1 MTSYGEL
8 VSKSGSDSCAQ
19 SAAILVAA
27 VLKDVNVQSLA
38 LTDRRRAYEVMQWA
52 ASNPEL
58 PGEVMCAGF
67 ARGFAQCMDGE
78 RDPRNLMLCFSIIPS
93 ILSGF
98 VTTQEE
104 ADALFSAASCY
115 FPITFTP
122 PPNDTVGI
130 TTAMLRDALLACL
143 TADRRFCGRAP
154 ARCLRRHLRRHCTT
168 CYRLARRRPPAQR
181 SVNRRFCGRTPA
193 RSPRRH

>member
-1 MTSYGEL
+1 MISYGDL

-38 LTDRRRAYEVMQWA
+38 LTDRRHAYEVMQWA
-52 ASNPEL
+52 AANPEL

-78 RDPRNLMLCFSIIPS
+78 RDPRNLLLCFQIIPK
-93 ILSGF
+93 ILASF

-104 ADALFSAASCY
+104 AEALFSAASCY

-130 TTAMLRDALLACL
+130 TTAMLRDALLECL
-143 TADRRFCGRAP
+143 TADQRFCSRAID
-154 ARCLRRHLRRHCTT
+154 
-168 CYRLARRRPPAQR
+168 LALGDRPPPLSHTATHAKWR
-181 SVNRRFCGRTPA
+181 YFFAPRFCSHSA
-193 RSPRRH
+193 CLSSPPQ